1 MIADFFVNLTNN
13 LLIELPV
20 LAIPIGIDEAFDLVA
35 SLVGYINIFVP
46 LARVAPIL
54 ALIVMIRNY
63 SIMVALFRFVLRFI
77 PFVG

>member
-1 MIADFFVNLTNN
+1 MISDFFVNLVSGV
-13 LLIELPV
+13 LADAPV
-20 LAIPIGIDEAFDLVA
+20 LAIPDGFESALELFS

-54 ALIVMIRNY
+54 FLVVAIRNWN
-63 SIMVALFRFVLRFI
+63 IIIAILRFVLRFI

>member
-1 MIADFFVNLTNN
+1 MIADFFANLVSG
-13 LLIELPV
+13 LLTDAPV
-20 LAIPIGIDEAFDLVA
+20 LAIPDGFESALTLFS

-54 ALIVMIRNY
+54 FLIVAIRNWN
-63 SIMVALFRFVLRFI
+63 ILIAIIRFVLRFI